1 MTLCTVR
8 RNGAS
13 ALLALGIAAG
23 AGSFAQSTGPAPGTR
38 LTEAYARMVARDVTF
53 WAWPMVNVYNRRL
66 AVKDIK
72 EPGRLGGVLPAAPVN
87 RIAMLTDYV
96 DPSERDVACPNQDV
110 VYGGGLLALDLEPVV
125 VQVPDFGDRFWMIQV
140 VDLRTDSFAGLGAM
154 YGTKPGFYMLVG
166 PKWNGETPKG
176 IARVFHARTSTGFIA
191 PRVFMDDTAAD
202 RAAVRSLVDQI
213 DVYPLSK
220 FDGTMKTRDWSKSP
234 TLPAPPPPPGG
245 GEAPRVVPEKF
256 FDALPA
262 VFADAPALPGEE
274 TRYAEAKALLAAIA
288 KDPKMKAAAIE
299 EAARADREL
308 VAPLLEFRSFG
319 LTLPDHWT
327 YVRNGAM
334 FGTDYFTRTAV
345 ARSNIFVNRPNEAMY
360 FYLDLDRDGA
370 RLNGAHR
377 YTVTFPRGA
386 LPPVRGFWSLT
397 LYDAQHFF
405 APNPIK
411 RFSLGTKNKDL
422 ATGADGSLT
431 LYVQADEPTVAAQ
444 RSNWLPAPKEADFS
458 LYLRAY
464 WPEAAILEGRW
475 HPPAAVKRP

>member
-1 MTLCTVR
+1 
-8 RNGAS
+8 
-13 ALLALGIAAG
+13 
-23 AGSFAQSTGPAPGTR
+23 
-38 LTEAYARMVARDVTF
+38 MVARDVTF

-66 AVKDIK
+66 AVKDVK

-96 DPSERDVACPNQDV
+96 APSERDVACPDQDV
-110 VYGGGLLALDLEPVV
+110 VYGGGSLALDLEPVV

-176 IARVFHARTSTGFIA
+176 IARVFHARTSTGFIV

-202 RAAVRSLVDQI
+202 RAAVLRLVDQI
-213 DVYPLSK
+213 DVYPLSR
-220 FDGTMKTRDWSKSP
+220 FDGTMKTRDWSRLP
-234 TLPAPPPPPGG
+234 TLPAPPSRTGG
-245 GEAPRVVPEKF
+245 GEATGVVPEKF
-256 FDALPA
+256 FDTLPA

-288 KDPKMKAAAIE
+288 KDPKLKGAAIE
-299 EAARADREL
+299 EAARAERDL
-308 VAPLLEFRSFG
+308 VTPLFEFRNYG

-327 YVRNGAM
+327 YVRNGGE

-345 ARSNIFVNRPNEAMY
+345 ARSNIFVSRPNEAMSLT
-360 FYLDLDRDGA
+360 LDLDRDGA

-377 YTVTFPRGA
+377 YTVTFPKGG

-405 APNPIK
+405 APNPIR
-411 RFSLGTKNKDL
+411 RFSVGTRNKDL
-422 ATGADGSLT
+422 AMGVDGSLT
-431 LYVQADEPTVAAQ
+431 LYVQADQPAAATQ
-444 RSNWLPAPKEADFS
+444 RANWLPAPKDADFS
-458 LYLRAY
+458 LDLRVY
-464 WPEAAILEGRW
+464 WPQAAIIEGRW
-475 HPPAAVKRP
+475 HPPAALKRP